1 MGNITSQSPPQIAVK
16 SIDTLVPPKQQPNHA
31 KWSTSQHTFSS
42 PSVVTPPHPNP
53 TSRKRR
59 RRSPT
64 RIWVSVFSTKR
75 TKYFFTDDTR
85 LSILHDKWSGLLGG
99 VVRALQGICMS
110 WEMGRIDS
118 LL

>member
-1 MGNITSQSPPQIAVK
+1 MGVPASWLPFHLEELVV
-16 SIDTLVPPKQQPNHA
+16 VPPLQ
-31 KWSTSQHTFSS
+31 
-42 PSVVTPPHPNP
+42 VVPPPRRRP
-53 TSRKRR
+53 RRRKRR

-110 WEMGRIDS
+110 WEMGRIDG